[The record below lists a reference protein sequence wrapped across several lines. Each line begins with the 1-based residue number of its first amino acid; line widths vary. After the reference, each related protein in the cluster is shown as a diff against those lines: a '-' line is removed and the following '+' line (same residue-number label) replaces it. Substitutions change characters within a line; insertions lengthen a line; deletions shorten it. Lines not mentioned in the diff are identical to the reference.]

1 MKPVV
6 FHPEAQEEFQEA
18 ESYYE
23 SQQAGLGD
31 ELAEEVTTTILRIQK
46 MPHIGSNQ
54 YGGLARSR
62 LVDRFDNKLIF
73 VEKLS
78 EIYLLAVHHNR
89 RRPGYWLR
97 RLNEE

>member
-1 MKPVV
+1 
-6 FHPEAQEEFQEA
+6 
-18 ESYYE
+18 
-23 SQQAGLGD
+23 
-31 ELAEEVTTTILRIQK
+31 

-62 LVDRFDNKLIF
+62 LVDRFDYKLIF

-97 RLNEE
+97 RLNEA